1 MSENS
6 NKIERIVN
14 ERLVELLGSIR
25 QDSSEENMIAVL
37 KEAAA
42 ARFLVPVDGT
52 EGDYRF
58 HAVSDSKGLKYMV
71 VYSDSDSFEVAFEN
85 RKEPQ
90 NGVVAGFADLIDVVM
105 APKMDLS
112 GFVINPGS
120 EEVLFGK
127 DMLKMIAAQMGIG
140 GDGTAKVGE
149 PDKYPPKLKEAL
161 EGYLL
166 IEPTVSRIW
175 VRLMR
180 ENGTDRLIWLIV
192 ADAEGEGE
200 PLKYTL
206 DNLRKYCLPYLD
218 NMDAMTVSCNEEF
231 AKKVIDGV
239 KPFAERIT
247 AEDE

>member
-1 MSENS
+1 MSEGPD
-6 NKIERIVN
+6 KIERIEN
-14 ERLVELLGSIR
+14 ARLIELMGKIR
-25 QDSSEENMIAVL
+25 QDSSEENMIEVL

-42 ARFLVPVDGT
+42 SRFIVPVDGT

-58 HAVSDSKGLKYMV
+58 HAVSDSKGQKYMV
-71 VYSDSDSFEVAFEN
+71 VYCDTDSFEVAFEN

-90 NGVVAGFADLIDVVM
+90 NGVLAGFADLIDVVM
-105 APKMDLS
+105 APKMGLS

-120 EEVLFGK
+120 EEVLFGH

-149 PDKYPPKLKEAL
+149 PDRYPPELKEAL

-166 IEPTVSRIW
+166 IEPTVSDIW

-200 PLKYTL
+200 SLKYTL

-218 NMDAMTVSCNEEF
+218 NMDAMVVSCKEEF
-231 AKKVIDGV
+231 AGKVIAGV
-239 KPFAERIT
+239 KPFVSRRG
-247 AEDE
+247 

>member
-1 MSENS
+1 MSDGS
-6 NKIERIVN
+6 NKIERIEN
-14 ERLVELLGSIR
+14 DKLVELMGRIR
-25 QDSSEENMIAVL
+25 EDSSEENMIEVL
-37 KEAAA
+37 KEAAVSK
-42 ARFLVPVDGT
+42 FIVPVDGS

-71 VYSDSDSFEVAFEN
+71 VYSDTDSFEVAFEN
-85 RKEPQ
+85 KNEPQ
-90 NGVVAGFADLIDVVM
+90 NGVLAGFADLIDVVM
-105 APKMDLS
+105 APKMGLS

-120 EEVLFGK
+120 EEVLFGH

-149 PDKYPPKLKEAL
+149 PDRYPPELKKAL

-166 IEPTVSRIW
+166 IEPTVSDIW

-192 ADAEGEGE
+192 ANAEGEGE

-206 DNLRKYCLPYLD
+206 DNLRNYCLPYLD
-218 NMDAMTVSCNEEF
+218 NMDAMVVSSKEEF
-231 AKKVIDGV
+231 AGKVINGV
-239 KPFAERIT
+239 KPFVTRGE
-247 AEDE
+247 

>member
-1 MSENS
+1 MSDDS
-6 NKIERIVN
+6 NKIERIEN
-14 ERLVELLGSIR
+14 ERLVELMGKIR
-25 QDSSEENMIAVL
+25 EDSSEENMIAVL
-37 KEAAA
+37 KEAAVSK
-42 ARFLVPVDGT
+42 FIVPVDGS

-71 VYSDSDSFEVAFEN
+71 VYSDTDSFEVAFEN
-85 RKEPQ
+85 KKEPQ
-90 NGVVAGFADLIDVVM
+90 NGVLAGFADLIDVVM
-105 APKMDLS
+105 APKMGLS

-120 EEVLFGK
+120 EEVLFGH

-149 PDKYPPKLKEAL
+149 PDRYPPKLKEAL
-161 EGYLL
+161 DGYLL
-166 IEPTVSRIW
+166 IEPTVSEIW

-192 ADAEGEGE
+192 ANAEGDGE

-218 NMDAMTVSCNEEF
+218 NMDAMVVSSNENF
-231 AKKVIDGV
+231 AKQVIKGV
-239 KPFAERIT
+239 KPFAKRT
-247 AEDE
+247 DN

>member
-1 MSENS
+1 MSDGS
-6 NKIERIVN
+6 DKIERIEN
-14 ERLVELLGSIR
+14 LRLVELMGKIR
-25 QDSSEENMIAVL
+25 EDSSEENMIAVL
-37 KEAAA
+37 KEAAVSK
-42 ARFLVPVDGT
+42 FIVPVDGS

-71 VYSDSDSFEVAFEN
+71 VYADTDSFEVAFEN
-85 RKEPQ
+85 KKEPQ
-90 NGVVAGFADLIDVVM
+90 NGVLAGFADLIDVVM
-105 APKMDLS
+105 APKMGLS

-120 EEVLFGK
+120 EEVLFGH
-127 DMLKMIAAQMGIG
+127 DMLRMIAAQMGIG

-149 PDKYPPKLKEAL
+149 PDRYPPKLKGAL

-166 IEPTVSRIW
+166 IEPTVSDIW

-192 ADAEGEGE
+192 ANAEGEGE

-218 NMDAMTVSCNEEF
+218 NMDAMVVSDREDF
-231 AKKVIDGV
+231 AKKVINGV
-239 KPFAERIT
+239 KPFVIREA
-247 AEDE
+247 

>member
-1 MSENS
+1 MSEGS
-6 NKIERIVN
+6 EKIERIVN
-14 ERLVELLGSIR
+14 EKLIELMGKIR
-25 QDSSEENMIAVL
+25 VDSSEDNMIAVL
-37 KEAAA
+37 KEAAVSK
-42 ARFLVPVDGT
+42 FIVPVDGG

-71 VYSDSDSFEVAFEN
+71 VYADSDSFEVAFEN
-85 RKEPQ
+85 KKDKQ
-90 NGVVAGFADLIDVVM
+90 NGVLAGFADLIDVVM
-105 APKMDLS
+105 APKMGLS

-149 PDKYPPKLKEAL
+149 PDRYPPELKKAL

-166 IEPTVSRIW
+166 IEPTVSDIW

-192 ADAEGEGE
+192 ANAEGEGE

-206 DNLRKYCLPYLD
+206 ENLRKYCLPYLD
-218 NMDAMTVSCNEEF
+218 NMDAMAVSCTEDF
-231 AKKVIDGV
+231 ASAVIKGV
-239 KPFAERIT
+239 KPFVSR
-247 AEDE
+247 DNG

>member
-1 MSENS
+1 MSDES
-6 NKIERIVN
+6 NKIERIEN
-14 ERLVELLGSIR
+14 EKLVELMGKIR
-25 QDSSEENMIAVL
+25 EDSSEENMIAVL
-37 KEAAA
+37 KEAAVSK
-42 ARFLVPVDGT
+42 FIVPVDGS

-71 VYSDSDSFEVAFEN
+71 VYSDTDSFEVAFEN
-85 RKEPQ
+85 KKEPQ
-90 NGVVAGFADLIDVVM
+90 NGVLAGFADLIDVVM
-105 APKMDLS
+105 APKMGLS

-120 EEVLFGK
+120 EEVLFGH

-149 PDKYPPKLKEAL
+149 PDRYPPKLKEAL
-161 EGYLL
+161 DGYLL
-166 IEPTVSRIW
+166 IEPTVSEIW

-192 ADAEGEGE
+192 ANAEGEGE

-218 NMDAMTVSCNEEF
+218 NMDAMVVSSNEDF
-231 AKKVIDGV
+231 AKQVIKGV
-239 KPFAERIT
+239 KPFAERT
-247 AEDE
+247 DN

>member
-1 MSENS
+1 MGD
-6 NKIERIVN
+6 NKIERIEN
-14 ERLVELLGSIR
+14 ERLVELMGKIR
-25 QDSSEENMIAVL
+25 EDSSEENMIAVL
-37 KEAAA
+37 KEAATA
-42 ARFLVPVDGT
+42 KFLVPVDGT

-71 VYSDSDSFEVAFEN
+71 VYSDTDSFEVAFEN
-85 RKEPQ
+85 KKGPQ
-90 NGVVAGFADLIDVVM
+90 NGVLAGFADLIDVVM

-127 DMLKMIAAQMGIG
+127 EMLKMIASQMGIG

-149 PDKYPPKLKEAL
+149 PDRYPPELKKAL
-161 EGYLL
+161 TGYLQ
-166 IEPTVSRIW
+166 IEPTVSDIW

-192 ADAEGEGE
+192 AEAEGEGE

-218 NMDAMTVSCNEEF
+218 NMDAMVVSCKEDF
-231 AKKVIDGV
+231 ARQVIKGV
-239 KPFAERIT
+239 KPFVTRG
-247 AEDE
+247 

>member
-6 NKIERIVN
+6 GKIERIEN

-37 KEAAA
+37 KEAAVSK
-42 ARFLVPVDGT
+42 FLVPVDGS
-52 EGDYRF
+52 EGSYSF

-71 VYSDSDSFEVAFEN
+71 VYCDSDSFEVAFEN
-85 RKEPQ
+85 KKEPQ
-90 NGVVAGFADLIDVVM
+90 NGVIAGFADLIDVVM
-105 APKMDLS
+105 APKMGLS

-149 PDKYPPKLKEAL
+149 PDKYPPELRKAL
-161 EGYLL
+161 
-166 IEPTVSRIW
+166 
-175 VRLMR
+175 

-192 ADAEGEGE
+192 CDAEGEGE

-206 DNLRKYCLPYLD
+206 ENLRKYCLPYLD
-218 NMDAMTVSCNEEF
+218 NMDAMVVSSNEDF
-231 AKKVIDGV
+231 AKQVIEGV
-239 KPFAERIT
+239 KPFAAR
-247 AEDE
+247 DDD

>member
-6 NKIERIVN
+6 NKIERIEN
-14 ERLVELLGSIR
+14 EKLVELMDKIR
-25 QDSSEENMIAVL
+25 QDPSEENMIAVL
-37 KEAAA
+37 KEAAVA
-42 ARFLVPVDGT
+42 KFLVPVDGT
-52 EGDYRF
+52 EGSYSF
-58 HAVSDSKGLKYMV
+58 HAMSDSKGLKYMV
-71 VYSDSDSFEVAFEN
+71 VYSDSDSFEVAFED
-85 RKEPQ
+85 KKDPQ
-90 NGVVAGFADLIDVVM
+90 NGVIAGFADLIDVVM

-120 EEVLFGK
+120 EQVLFGK

-149 PDKYPPKLKEAL
+149 PDKYPPELKKAL
-161 EGYLL
+161 EGFLQ
-166 IEPTVSRIW
+166 IEPTVSNIW

-218 NMDAMTVSCNEEF
+218 NMDAMVVSDREDF
-231 AKKVIDGV
+231 AGKVIAGV
-239 KPFAERIT
+239 KPFVSRN
-247 AEDE
+247 DG

>member
-1 MSENS
+1 MGD
-6 NKIERIVN
+6 NKIERIEN
-14 ERLVELLGSIR
+14 ERLVELMGKIR
-25 QDSSEENMIAVL
+25 EDSSEENMIAVL
-37 KEAAA
+37 KEAATA
-42 ARFLVPVDGT
+42 KFLVPVDGT

-71 VYSDSDSFEVAFEN
+71 VYSDTDSFEVAFEN
-85 RKEPQ
+85 KKEPQ
-90 NGVVAGFADLIDVVM
+90 NGVLAGFADLIDVVM

-112 GFVINPGS
+112 GFDINPGS

-127 DMLKMIAAQMGIG
+127 EMLKMIASQMGIG

-149 PDKYPPKLKEAL
+149 PDRYPPELKKAL
-161 EGYLL
+161 TGYLQ
-166 IEPTVSRIW
+166 IEPTVSDIW

-192 ADAEGEGE
+192 AEAEGEGE

-218 NMDAMTVSCNEEF
+218 NMDCMVVSKNEDF
-231 AKKVIDGV
+231 AKKVIENV
-239 KPFAERIT
+239 KPFVSGNK
-247 AEDE
+247 D

>member
-1 MSENS
+1 MSEGS
-6 NKIERIVN
+6 EKIERIVN
-14 ERLVELLGSIR
+14 EKLIELMGKIR
-25 QDSSEENMIAVL
+25 EDSSEDNMIAVL
-37 KEAAA
+37 KEAAVSK
-42 ARFLVPVDGT
+42 FIVPVDGG

-71 VYSDSDSFEVAFEN
+71 VYADSDSFEVAFEN
-85 RKEPQ
+85 KKDKQ
-90 NGVVAGFADLIDVVM
+90 NGVLAGFADLIDVVM
-105 APKMDLS
+105 APKMGLS

-127 DMLKMIAAQMGIG
+127 EMLKMIAAQMGIG

-149 PDKYPPKLKEAL
+149 PDRYPPELKKAL

-166 IEPTVSRIW
+166 IEPTVSDIW

-192 ADAEGEGE
+192 ANAEGEGE

-206 DNLRKYCLPYLD
+206 ENLRKYCLPYLD
-218 NMDAMTVSCNEEF
+218 NMDAMVVSSTEDF
-231 AKKVIDGV
+231 ASKVISGV
-239 KPFAERIT
+239 NPFVSR
-247 AEDE
+247 DNG